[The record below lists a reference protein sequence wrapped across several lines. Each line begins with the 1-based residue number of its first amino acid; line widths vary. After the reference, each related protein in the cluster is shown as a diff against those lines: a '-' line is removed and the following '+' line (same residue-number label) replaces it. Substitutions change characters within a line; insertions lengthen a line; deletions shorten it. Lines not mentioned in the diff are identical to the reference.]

1 MGLPGCSGLPYRE
14 SGGFLFLFFRCVRLA
29 SPVRGPGEDVQVGS
43 VAPEVRGV
51 DFLTADV
58 IGWKW
63 PEPARL
69 RHDHRF
75 GGIQRGVGGKT
86 TGGGW

>member
-1 MGLPGCSGLPYRE
+1 MQ
-14 SGGFLFLFFRCVRLA
+14 
-29 SPVRGPGEDVQVGS
+29 DGS
-43 VAPEVRGV
+43 VAIKVRAV
-51 DFLTADV
+51 DLVTADV
-58 IGWKW
+58 IGRKW
-63 PEPARL
+63 PELARL